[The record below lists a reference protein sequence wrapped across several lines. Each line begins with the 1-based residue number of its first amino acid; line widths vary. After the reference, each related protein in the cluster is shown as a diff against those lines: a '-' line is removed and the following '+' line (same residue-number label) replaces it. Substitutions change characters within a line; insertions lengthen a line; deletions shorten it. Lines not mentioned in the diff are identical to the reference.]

1 MNKGSKT
8 VLLALAAML
17 ALSACARK
25 DRGLMNLRATGR
37 GPDEFAILPTKPLQ
51 QPKSYAELPPPTP
64 GGSNLTDPTPRADAT
79 AALGGKPKLLTR
91 DGVPRADQGIISA
104 ATRYGVASDIREV
117 LAAEDKEFRR
127 KNRGRLLERL
137 FGVTVY
143 FSAYEPQELDRY
155 AELARLRRA
164 GIRTP
169 AAPPDTQN

>member
-1 MNKGSKT
+1 MTKASKP
-8 VLLALAAML
+8 VLLALAASL
-17 ALSACARK
+17 VLSACARP

-37 GPDEFAILPTKPLQ
+37 GPDEFAILPTKPLE

-64 GGSNLTDPTPRADAT
+64 GGGNRTDPTPRADAV
-79 AALGGKPKLLTR
+79 AALGGRPKLLTQ
-91 DGVPRADQGIISA
+91 DGIPRSDRGIVAA

-117 LAAEDKEFRR
+117 LAAEDREFRR

-169 AAPPDTQN
+169 AAPPDSQN